1 MENIV
6 QCQCGARVRL
16 PEQQQGIAA
25 LRCPSCRAVI
35 STGAIAAAFGPA
47 TTADGAGAVCPVCQT
62 TIGPAEPV
70 LSCPECRQVHHQ
82 ECWNEVG
89 GCATYGCKQ
98 APALNKGAAPMQT
111 PLSAWGDTKPCPVC
125 GEKVKSIAVKC
136 RYCGTDF
143 GTVDPLSAAD
153 MRNRIAKDE
162 SLRSMRVG
170 VIVLFAFSVLGLLA
184 PLMAIISLVWVLPKR
199 KQLLDAGPV
208 YLVLGYVSV
217 ALSVLYSILMLSFIL
232 F

>member
-1 MENIV
+1 MDNIV

-16 PEQQQGIAA
+16 PERQQGAAA
-25 LRCPSCRAVI
+25 LRCPGCHAVI

-47 TTADGAGAVCPVCQT
+47 TTGYGAGAVCPVCQT
-62 TIGPAEPV
+62 SIGPTEPV

-98 APALNKGAAPMQT
+98 APALNKDAPAMQT

-153 MRNRIAKDE
+153 IRARMAKDDT
-162 SLRSMRVG
+162 LRSIRVG
-170 VIVLFAFSVLGLLA
+170 VVAIFAFSVIGLLA
-184 PLMAIISLVWVLPKR
+184 PLMAIISLAWVLPKR

-208 YLVLGYVSV
+208 CLVLGYTSI
-217 ALSVLYSILMLSFIL
+217 ALSVLYSLLMLGFAV